1 MNAQVDGT
9 DPQNNYTSR
18 EPLAGNEIHDR
29 DEIQPGAALEFDD
42 EMFGEK

>member
-1 MNAQVDGT
+1 VEGT

-18 EPLAGNEIHDR
+18 EPMAGNANHDVE
-29 DEIQPGAALEFDD
+29 EIQPGALEFDD